1 MAILDWIKEVPLSA
15 VYKERLVDSEK
26 QISALEKKVS
36 MLETE
41 NIELKSRLSQCEE
54 NRRALEKQI
63 EQKLIESHNSNPQ
76 GYICDHCGSKNL
88 KPIGNKPNP
97 NIRCCWSKRQH
108 FFM

>member
-41 NIELKSRLSQCEE
+41 NIELKSRLSRVGWA
-54 NRRALEKQI
+54 NGFIVLPTR
-63 EQKLIESHNSNPQ
+63 
-76 GYICDHCGSKNL
+76 NL
-88 KPIGNKPNP
+88 PNYSP
-97 NIRCCWSKRQH
+97 GETNHADSR
-108 FFM
+108 F